1 MSEIR
6 DRLVAAGNLVGT
18 PVTVDDDS
26 AWTVTEHCI
35 TVGLGFYLGRGLTE
49 DEAVATALA
58 DLWGSVRLARI
69 APVRML
75 RRMRLA
81 EVRPELEP
89 LLRVID
95 RCQAVG
101 EVLVSYP
108 AYRAPLE
115 RAMRKL
121 ESPGTGAGTGTLPL
135 APQFALA
142 LLTLQF
148 GVPQTASL
156 DPAVR
161 AELGS
166 LNVTAFRLV
175 CAPDANRTS
184 LERFERALALLLP
197 HYERLL
203 DTDRAHQGLT
213 TPSPEASTAEAG
225 ERALDDRALSSDVSG
240 ESATAEPTPA
250 DEAATDDAATPA
262 TDDSHAS
269 DRSRDRS
276 RTEFTLDDVL
286 PEPLSRDL
294 LRDLAE
300 HDVPQRASLPHEH
313 AMPGELSPGDEARG
327 SIALEAYRQK
337 VAEHVP
343 HIEAMRDAWQRV
355 ITERVAATPALSRTP
370 QPDGDLLDLTA
381 LPNTVAQVIA
391 GVTAPVAF
399 RRRVTAHKRTDAPGN
414 TDIVLLLDRSGSMHG
429 SAARTTADAALIMLE
444 GLAAVERDIQHAEAQ
459 HGLDLELRIR
469 SALIVFDAAAHTV
482 KTLTAPLDDHTR
494 RALYGAVLDTGG
506 STNDGAA
513 LAAAAGQLGV
523 TGANGGRDG
532 HRRRRIVIVVSDGG
546 SNDLDAARGAL
557 ALLRQAGVEVF
568 GVGIGSDEILT
579 RYAPTSVRVDDL
591 RTLPDILARLI
602 EPSTASR

>member
-18 PVTVDDDS
+18 PVTVDDGS
-26 AWTVTEHCI
+26 EWTLSEHGV
-35 TVGLGFYLGRGLTE
+35 TVGLGFYLSRGLAE
-49 DEAVATALA
+49 DEAVATALV

-69 APVRML
+69 APVRVL
-75 RRMRLA
+75 RRSRLT
-81 EVRPELEP
+81 EIRPELEP

-115 RAMRKL
+115 PRGD
-121 ESPGTGAGTGTLPL
+121 ETSIDTLPL
-135 APQFALA
+135 ATQFVFALLNLQFAD
-142 LLTLQF
+142 TRT
-148 GVPQTASL
+148 VSL
-156 DPAVR
+156 DRAVR
-161 AELGS
+161 AELDS
-166 LNVTAFRLV
+166 LSTAAFRRV
-175 CAPDANRTS
+175 CAPDTSRTP

-203 DTDRAHQGLT
+203 DADRNRQGLT
-213 TPSPEASTAEAG
+213 TPAPEAATAEAS
-225 ERALDDRALSSDVSG
+225 EQALDDRAPSSDPLD
-240 ESATAEPTPA
+240 ESANEEPTPA
-250 DEAATDDAATPA
+250 GDAAADDPATPPPDDAH
-262 TDDSHAS
+262 SHDHS
-269 DRSRDRS
+269 HDRS
-276 RTEFTLDDVL
+276 RTDLFDDVL
-286 PEPLSRDL
+286 PEPLSWDL
-294 LRDLAE
+294 LRDLAQHE
-300 HDVPQRASLPHEH
+300 MSPSETPPHQH
-313 AMPGELSPGDEARG
+313 AFPGESSPGEEVRG
-327 SIALEAYRQK
+327 SIALEAYRRK
-337 VAEHVP
+337 VAEHAP

-370 QPDGDLLDLTA
+370 QPDGDLLDLTS

-391 GVTAPVAF
+391 GVTTPAAF
-399 RRRVTAHKRTDAPGN
+399 RRRVTAKKRTDAPGN

-429 SAARTTADAALIMLE
+429 SAARITADAALIMLE
-444 GLAAVERDIQHAEAQ
+444 GLAAVERDIQQAEAQ
-459 HGLDLELRIR
+459 YGLDLELRIR

-482 KTLTAPLDDHTR
+482 KTLTSPLDDHTR
-494 RALYGAVLDTGG
+494 QALYGAALDTGG

-523 TGANGGRDG
+523 TDVSAGRDG

-557 ALLRQAGVEVF
+557 ALLRQAGIEVI

-579 RYAPTSVRVDDL
+579 RYAPASVRVDDL
-591 RTLPDILARLI
+591 RTLPDVLLRLI
-602 EPSTASR
+602 EPTIQSQ